1 MIEIQSLQ
9 KVIDGKTVVGID
21 SLTVAAGVI
30 AGFFGPVDSQLD
42 HIFNLL
48 IGQEQPTAGS
58 IKIAGVDPFQQRDQF
73 SRQVGVLFAG
83 DNLYQRQ
90 SVRAN
95 LTFYR
100 RLYRLPAGRVQE
112 VVELVGLADQVDNSV
127 ESLNASLAR
136 RLAFGR
142 AILHQ
147 PSVLLLD
154 EPFRDCDTATINIL
168 SGLIQDFTQGTNTT
182 LIISQEDQQAN
193 QLVEVI
199 YQFAQGN
206 LVDTY
211 YPAEEQ
217 RESLPFKIPAKLEHT
232 VALVDPADIYFAFA
246 QDDRTYLQTADG
258 SLPTQFTMADLEK
271 RLERSGFFR
280 AHRGYLVNLQLVKE
294 VIPYTRD
301 SFSLRLKDPEG
312 TKIPLS
318 KSAARELR
326 DLMGY

>member
-9 KVIDGKTVVGID
+9 KVIDGKTVVAID
-21 SLTVAAGVI
+21 SLRVAPGVI

-42 HIFNLL
+42 HIFDLL
-48 IGQEQPTAGS
+48 IGQERPSAGS
-58 IKIAGVDPFQQRDQF
+58 IKIAGIEPFQQRDQF
-73 SRQVGVLFAG
+73 SRQVGVLFPG

-100 RLYRLPAGRVQE
+100 RLYRLPAERVQE
-112 VVELVGLADQVDNSV
+112 VLEMVGLADQVDNTV

-136 RLAFGR
+136 RLAYGR

-147 PSVLLLD
+147 PSVMLLN
-154 EPFRDCDTATINIL
+154 EPFRDCDAASINIL
-168 SGLIQDFTQGTNTT
+168 SGLIQEFTQEANTT

-199 YQFAQGN
+199 YQFEQGN